1 MYLQCSCFQLC
12 IIEVEVRKTSRSTVQ
27 HLDTFAI
34 RTDIHPLL
42 ARHIAQFTD
51 YKMIVWSGNLF
62 NSMCYIII
70 FIEASAHASHIH
82 DSIRSYFQHIDSLYA
97 FG

>member
-1 MYLQCSCFQLC
+1 MYLLRSYFQLG

-34 RTDIHPLL
+34 STDKHPLL
-42 ARHIAQFTD
+42 ARHSAQFTD

-62 NSMCYIII
+62 NSMC
-70 FIEASAHASHIH
+70 
-82 DSIRSYFQHIDSLYA
+82 
-97 FG
+97 

>member
-1 MYLQCSCFQLC
+1 MYLLRSYFQLG

-34 RTDIHPLL
+34 STHIHPLL
-42 ARHIAQFTD
+42 ARHRAQFTD
-51 YKMIVWSGNLF
+51 YKMVVRSGNLF

-82 DSIRSYFQHIDSLYA
+82 DSIRSYFQHIDSLNA